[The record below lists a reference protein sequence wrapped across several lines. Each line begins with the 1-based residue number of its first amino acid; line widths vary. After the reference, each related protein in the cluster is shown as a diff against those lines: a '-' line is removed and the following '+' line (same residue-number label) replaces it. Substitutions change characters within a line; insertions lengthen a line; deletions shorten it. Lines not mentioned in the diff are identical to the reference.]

1 MHGEEIGIQQL
12 YTIQAILHCMVVLSI
27 FVLPVIPLWQYLI
40 HLCLTGLCIF
50 LQTIGAQHGLRLL
63 DMALETSLDTT
74 VLFTD
79 VL

>member
-1 MHGEEIGIQQL
+1 MRGEEIGTQQH
-12 YTIQAILHCMVVLSI
+12 YTIQVILRCMAVSFI
-27 FVLPVIPLWQYLI
+27 FVLPVTPLWQYLT
-40 HLCLTGLCIF
+40 HLWLTGLCIF

-63 DMALETSLDTT
+63 DTALETLLDTM